1 MKVVEVTDL
10 YFTYP
15 KASTPV
21 LRGVSFSLRAGEE
34 VALVGHG
41 GAGKS
46 TLARLISGLLI
57 PTQGSIVVRDAAG
70 AGRVGL
76 VFQNPENQLVGLTV
90 EEDIAFGPGNLG
102 LPTHEIA
109 RRVDE
114 AVAVCG
120 LSGMRE
126 RPLSTLS
133 GGEKQRVAIAGAL
146 AMHPTCLILDEAT
159 AMLDRPS
166 QDDLNSALKRIKDEL
181 GIAILRIT
189 HALNEA
195 LYADRVLL
203 LADGVIAA
211 EGDPWDVLWDPEKLR
226 ELRLSVPPLYEAARL
241 FVAADILESRQVR
254 TPKELAATV
263 WPCISKR

>member
-1 MKVVEVTDL
+1 MHVVEVTDL
-10 YFTYP
+10 HFSYP
-15 KASTPV
+15 QASAPV
-21 LRGVSFSLRAGEE
+21 LRGVSFHLAAGEE
-34 VALVGHG
+34 VALVGRG

-46 TLARLISGLLI
+46 TLARLISGLLT
-57 PTQGSIVVRDAAG
+57 PTQGHIEVRGQDDV
-70 AGRVGL
+70 GRVGI

-102 LPTHEIA
+102 LPTHEIV

-120 LSGMRE
+120 LSDMRD

-159 AMLDRPS
+159 AMLDQPS
-166 QDDLNSALKRIKDEL
+166 QDELNAALKRVKDDL

-189 HALNEA
+189 HSLNEA
-195 LYADRVLL
+195 LYADRVLV

-211 EGDPWDVLWDPEKLR
+211 AGKPWDVLWDTEQLGHWH
-226 ELRLSVPPLYEAARL
+226 LAVPPLYQAARR
-241 FVAADILESRQVR
+241 FAEAGILESRQVR
-254 TPKELAATV
+254 TAKELAATV
-263 WPCISKR
+263 WPWISKK